1 MSTFVPIF
9 LLFLLGL
16 LPVNFHLYYHRRGKD
31 DYFALELRLY
41 KFYVWRYEIPSMTWE
56 GTAGLNQETLTS
68 AEGFGTKEDNAQKQQ
83 IGFSAFLSNLLLI
96 GRTLKKYG
104 LGGTFFYFF
113 LPEKYRQRVTVE
125 EKMERKGRFNRFVW
139 RTVLGGVEPAALG
152 PAVGLFWSAKGV
164 IVGFLA
170 NEYRFKEPPQ
180 IMVVPNFREKNWET
194 MLDCI
199 FEIKLGHIIVAGI
212 KEYLIQLGGGKKHAR
227 TPD

>member
-1 MSTFVPIF
+1 MSTFVPFF

-16 LPVNFHLYYHRRGKD
+16 LPVNFHLHYHRRGKD
-31 DYFALELRLY
+31 DYFTLELRLY
-41 KFYVWRYEIPSMTWE
+41 KLYIWRYEIPSIAWE
-56 GTAGLNQETLTS
+56 GTAGLKQETLTS
-68 AEGFGTKEDNAQKQQ
+68 AEGFGTEEDSAQEKRV
-83 IGFSAFLSNLLLI
+83 GPDAFLANLLQI
-96 GRTLKKYG
+96 GRTLKKFG

-113 LPEKYRQRVTVE
+113 LPEKYRKRVTVE
-125 EKMERKGRFNRFVW
+125 EKMEKRGRFKRFVW
-139 RTVLGGVEPAALG
+139 RTMLGGVEPAVLG
-152 PAVGLFWSAKGV
+152 PVAGLYWSAKGV

-170 NEYRFKEPPQ
+170 NEYRFKDPPR

-212 KEYLIQLGGGKKHAR
+212 KDYLIQLGGGKKHAG